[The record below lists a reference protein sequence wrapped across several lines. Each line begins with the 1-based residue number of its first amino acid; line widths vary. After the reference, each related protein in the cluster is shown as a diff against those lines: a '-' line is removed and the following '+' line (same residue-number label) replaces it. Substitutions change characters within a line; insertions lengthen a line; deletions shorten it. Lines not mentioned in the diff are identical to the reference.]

1 MLTFLQYAGK
11 ENPDLEESI
20 DKVIASLIKL
30 IATKYISTASEYR
43 PVDFARKAQY
53 LTLDL
58 IGEIAFGK
66 PFGFIEKD
74 EDVFAYIETTES
86 TIPVMMLVSAFP
98 FLAKVFQSPLLKS
111 LMPKKTDSYG
121 LGKIMG

>member
-1 MLTFLQYAGK
+1 M
-11 ENPDLEESI
+11 NLEESI
-20 DKVIASLIKL
+20 DKVIASLVQL
-30 IATKYISTASEYR
+30 IRTKYISSGSEYR

-58 IGEIAFGK
+58 IGQIAFGK
-66 PFGFIEKD
+66 PFGFIEND
-74 EDVFAYIETTES
+74 DDMYAYIETTEN
-86 TIPVMMLVSAFP
+86 TIPVMMFVCAFP
-98 FLAKVFQSPLLKS
+98 ALAKVIHSPIFKS